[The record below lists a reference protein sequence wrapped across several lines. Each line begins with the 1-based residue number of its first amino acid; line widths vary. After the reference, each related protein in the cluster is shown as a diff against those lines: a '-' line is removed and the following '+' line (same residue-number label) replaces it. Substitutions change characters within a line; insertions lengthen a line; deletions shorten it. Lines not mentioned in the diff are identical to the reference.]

1 MQKVLKAK
9 VSLILSIVLVLVSI
23 CSEIKPSI
31 GKNDS

>member
-23 CSEIKPSI
+23 WEAIVAKSSLL
-31 GKNDS
+31 